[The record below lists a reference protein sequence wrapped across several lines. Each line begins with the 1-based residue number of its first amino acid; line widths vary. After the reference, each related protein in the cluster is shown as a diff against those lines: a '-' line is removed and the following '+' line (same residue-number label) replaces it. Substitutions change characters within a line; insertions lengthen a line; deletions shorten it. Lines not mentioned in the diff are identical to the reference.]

1 MEYNQVTPEVVAAL
15 QQIAGEK
22 YVWTERDK
30 RIPYGQDEGTG
41 QPCLPDVVV
50 LPATTEELAAVVRL
64 ANDVVIPLIP
74 RGTGTGLEGG
84 AVADSRGGIMVST
97 ERMDRILEI
106 NEDAMYMTV
115 EAGVIT
121 AVIQEEARKRGLLYA
136 GDPCSGDCCC
146 IGGNG
151 ATNAG
156 GNRAVKYG
164 TTRDQIYA
172 IEVVTPTGKIAHL
185 GKRLHKM
192 TAGYPLEKIVIGSE
206 GTLGIIT
213 KLTLKL
219 VPLPPCT
226 ANLLAVFPAP
236 AKALS
241 LVTALPKAGIMP
253 TCLEFMDYDVIAVVQ
268 DWLKEK
274 QPCPEGGAYMIIQ
287 LDGKNED
294 TLDEDCVTADELCRS
309 LGAVEVF
316 MADADKV
323 WKARKAFTEASV
335 AECPVAAMEDFVVP
349 PDKLEDLLQSL
360 KAIGAQTGVVFRGVS
375 HAGDGNIHLD
385 VLRRGFADEADEKA
399 KITAFEDQACAAV
412 YEMGGAISGEH
423 GIGQARKAQSDTA
436 QRSDGGGK
444 DERNAAARF
453 FPLARQ
459 EHKHHGNQRKGDAAQ
474 IVQNHL
480 NDHIGVVGEDAAGAC
495 DDAAGTHVG
504 AVGVANHVLH
514 QHNEGAQEGKDGGK
528 YLGPLPGKQGCHQ
541 TQKSADAQ
549 GKAQKLCQHRRGY
562 GAAHPQVEH

>member
-213 KLTLKL
+213 KLTLRL

-241 LVTALPKAGIMP
+241 LVTALPKAGITP

-323 WKARKAFTEASV
+323 WKARKAFTEASA

-399 KITAFEDQACAAV
+399 KVTAFEDQACAAV

-423 GIGQARKAQSDTA
+423 GIGQSRKALFAKYTDPVA
-436 QRSDGGGK
+436 LELMKALKKAWDPK
-444 DERNAAARF
+444 C
-453 FPLARQ
+453 
-459 EHKHHGNQRKGDAAQ
+459 
-474 IVQNHL
+474 IL
-480 NDHIGVVGEDAAGAC
+480 N
-495 DDAAGTHVG
+495 
-504 AVGVANHVLH
+504 
-514 QHNEGAQEGKDGGK
+514 
-528 YLGPLPGKQGCHQ
+528 PGK
-541 TQKSADAQ
+541 
-549 GKAQKLCQHRRGY
+549 LF
-562 GAAHPQVEH
+562 

>member
-151 ATNAG
+151 ATNAA

-241 LVTALPKAGIMP
+241 LVTALPKAGITP
-253 TCLEFMDYDVIAVVQ
+253 TCWNSWIMTSSPLSRTGSRKSSPVQ
-268 DWLKEK
+268 
-274 QPCPEGGAYMIIQ
+274 
-287 LDGKNED
+287 
-294 TLDEDCVTADELCRS
+294 R
-309 LGAVEVF
+309 
-316 MADADKV
+316 
-323 WKARKAFTEASV
+323 
-335 AECPVAAMEDFVVP
+335 AAP
-349 PDKLEDLLQSL
+349 
-360 KAIGAQTGVVFRGVS
+360 I
-375 HAGDGNIHLD
+375 
-385 VLRRGFADEADEKA
+385 
-399 KITAFEDQACAAV
+399 
-412 YEMGGAISGEH
+412 
-423 GIGQARKAQSDTA
+423 
-436 QRSDGGGK
+436 
-444 DERNAAARF
+444 
-453 FPLARQ
+453 
-459 EHKHHGNQRKGDAAQ
+459 
-474 IVQNHL
+474 
-480 NDHIGVVGEDAAGAC
+480 
-495 DDAAGTHVG
+495 
-504 AVGVANHVLH
+504 
-514 QHNEGAQEGKDGGK
+514 
-528 YLGPLPGKQGCHQ
+528 
-541 TQKSADAQ
+541 
-549 GKAQKLCQHRRGY
+549 
-562 GAAHPQVEH
+562 

>member
-15 QQIAGEK
+15 QQISGEK

-172 IEVVTPTGKIAHL
+172 IEVAAIGEEGARI
-185 GKRLHKM
+185 
-192 TAGYPLEKIVIGSE
+192 AGY
-206 GTLGIIT
+206 
-213 KLTLKL
+213 
-219 VPLPPCT
+219 
-226 ANLLAVFPAP
+226 
-236 AKALS
+236 
-241 LVTALPKAGIMP
+241 
-253 TCLEFMDYDVIAVVQ
+253 
-268 DWLKEK
+268 
-274 QPCPEGGAYMIIQ
+274 
-287 LDGKNED
+287 
-294 TLDEDCVTADELCRS
+294 
-309 LGAVEVF
+309 
-316 MADADKV
+316 
-323 WKARKAFTEASV
+323 
-335 AECPVAAMEDFVVP
+335 
-349 PDKLEDLLQSL
+349 
-360 KAIGAQTGVVFRGVS
+360 
-375 HAGDGNIHLD
+375 
-385 VLRRGFADEADEKA
+385 
-399 KITAFEDQACAAV
+399 
-412 YEMGGAISGEH
+412 
-423 GIGQARKAQSDTA
+423 
-436 QRSDGGGK
+436 
-444 DERNAAARF
+444 
-453 FPLARQ
+453 
-459 EHKHHGNQRKGDAAQ
+459 
-474 IVQNHL
+474 
-480 NDHIGVVGEDAAGAC
+480 
-495 DDAAGTHVG
+495 
-504 AVGVANHVLH
+504 
-514 QHNEGAQEGKDGGK
+514 
-528 YLGPLPGKQGCHQ
+528 
-541 TQKSADAQ
+541 
-549 GKAQKLCQHRRGY
+549 
-562 GAAHPQVEH
+562 

>member
-213 KLTLKL
+213 KLTLRL

-241 LVTALPKAGIMP
+241 LVTALPKAGLTP
-253 TCLEFMDYDVIAVVQ
+253 TCLEFMDYDVIEVVQ
-268 DWLKEK
+268 AWLKEK

-287 LDGKNED
+287 LDSLREEM
-294 TLDEDCVTADELCRS
+294 LDDDCVAVDEICRS
-309 LGAVEVF
+309 LGAVDVF

-323 WKARKAFTEASV
+323 WKARKAFTEASA

-423 GIGQARKAQSDTA
+423 GIGQSRKALFAKYTDPVA
-436 QRSDGGGK
+436 LELMKALKKAWDPK
-444 DERNAAARF
+444 C
-453 FPLARQ
+453 
-459 EHKHHGNQRKGDAAQ
+459 
-474 IVQNHL
+474 IL
-480 NDHIGVVGEDAAGAC
+480 N
-495 DDAAGTHVG
+495 
-504 AVGVANHVLH
+504 
-514 QHNEGAQEGKDGGK
+514 
-528 YLGPLPGKQGCHQ
+528 PGK
-541 TQKSADAQ
+541 
-549 GKAQKLCQHRRGY
+549 LF
-562 GAAHPQVEH
+562 

>member
-192 TAGYPLEKIVIGSE
+192 TAGYPLEKSSS
-206 GTLGIIT
+206 
-213 KLTLKL
+213 
-219 VPLPPCT
+219 VP
-226 ANLLAVFPAP
+226 
-236 AKALS
+236 K
-241 LVTALPKAGIMP
+241 GR
-253 TCLEFMDYDVIAVVQ
+253 
-268 DWLKEK
+268 W
-274 QPCPEGGAYMIIQ
+274 
-287 LDGKNED
+287 
-294 TLDEDCVTADELCRS
+294 
-309 LGAVEVF
+309 
-316 MADADKV
+316 
-323 WKARKAFTEASV
+323 ASS
-335 AECPVAAMEDFVVP
+335 P
-349 PDKLEDLLQSL
+349 S
-360 KAIGAQTGVVFRGVS
+360 
-375 HAGDGNIHLD
+375 
-385 VLRRGFADEADEKA
+385 
-399 KITAFEDQACAAV
+399 
-412 YEMGGAISGEH
+412 
-423 GIGQARKAQSDTA
+423 
-436 QRSDGGGK
+436 
-444 DERNAAARF
+444 
-453 FPLARQ
+453 
-459 EHKHHGNQRKGDAAQ
+459 
-474 IVQNHL
+474 
-480 NDHIGVVGEDAAGAC
+480 
-495 DDAAGTHVG
+495 
-504 AVGVANHVLH
+504 
-514 QHNEGAQEGKDGGK
+514 
-528 YLGPLPGKQGCHQ
+528 
-541 TQKSADAQ
+541 
-549 GKAQKLCQHRRGY
+549 
-562 GAAHPQVEH
+562 